1 MCHKCRK
8 TKASKSTLYV
18 RYKRLLNPRVTVR
31 PPQTCCWQVSLK
43 NESAARPGEV
53 LSQLKQYHKQPLFFR
68 CYWAQVV
75 FHWITS
81 SNTDYITFFQI
92 NKQDFKQRHKTK
104 TWICNSAN
112 QALLNKKKNLWW
124 KYNERLP
131 LFEMS
136 KSCGCR
142 WRLQHSELQGWWKYS
157 PSTAA
162 QLGHCNLHPDTQRGS
177 DLCNCFLVM

>member
-112 QALLNKKKNLWW
+112 QALLNKKKKIFGGNTMKGSPCLRCP
-124 KYNERLP
+124 NPVDAGEGCSTQSSRADGNTAQAL
-131 LFEMS
+131 LLSLDTATFTLTHS
-136 KSCGCR
+136 KAVTCVIVF
-142 WRLQHSELQGWWKYS
+142 W
-157 PSTAA
+157 
-162 QLGHCNLHPDTQRGS
+162 
-177 DLCNCFLVM
+177 

>member
-112 QALLNKKKNLWW
+112 QALLNKKKSLVEIQWKAPPVWDVQILWMQVKAAALRAPGLMEIQPKHCCAAW
-124 KYNERLP
+124 T
-131 LFEMS
+131 
-136 KSCGCR
+136 
-142 WRLQHSELQGWWKYS
+142 LQPS
-157 PSTAA
+157 PWHTVR
-162 QLGHCNLHPDTQRGS
+162 QWP
-177 DLCNCFLVM
+177 V